1 MSHIFLVG
9 FMGAGKSTVGR
20 MVAER
25 MGLPFVDLDDVV
37 ELAAGRTV
45 ARIWADSGEAAFRA
59 AESEALASLTPVG
72 PSVVACGGG
81 IVLADVNRAVL
92 KSLGRVVYLRVSAEE
107 ALARVG
113 GGDSRPLLAG
123 GGAAVAQRLLEAR
136 EAVYA
141 AVADVVIETTGRGP
155 EDVAEDVVE
164 ALGGLR

>member
-20 MVAER
+20 IVAER
-25 MGLPFVDLDDVV
+25 MGLPFVDLDEMV
-37 ELAAGRTV
+37 EQTAGSTV
-45 ARIWADSGEAAFRA
+45 ARMWAESGESAFRA
-59 AESEALASLTPVG
+59 AESAALASLTPVG

-81 IVLADVNRAVL
+81 VVLADANRALL
-92 KSLGRVVYLRVSAEE
+92 KALGHVVYLRVSADE

-136 EAVYA
+136 EALYR
-141 AVADVVIETTGRGP
+141 AVAAIVIETTGRGP
-155 EDVAEDVVE
+155 DVV
-164 ALGGLR
+164 ADDVVQAIGGLR